1 MGLHTCSWGVKD
13 LPSRE
18 GKYEGKIEQWKI
30 DVDPNPHSFRLQ
42 LH

>member
-1 MGLHTCSWGVKD
+1 MGLHTCSWGAKD
-13 LPSRE
+13 LPRE
-18 GKYEGKIEQWKI
+18 GKHEEKIEQWKI